1 VVDLPDI
8 VASLERDWAITAGQ
22 TLRGGTDSYVAEVT
36 AADVGAWLAGFIRR
50 TWAGL
55 GQPCSEEAVR
65 QALDCAE
72 RRIAAH
78 DSTRAV
84 LVHGDVHEWNA
95 LAGTRP
101 DLGVGRGRA
110 DVDRPAVH
118 PDRRAAAGPPDAGRG

>member
-1 VVDLPDI
+1 LI
-8 VASLERDWAITAGQ
+8 FRTE
-22 TLRGGTDSYVAEVT
+22 Y
-36 AADVGAWLAGFIRR
+36 AAKRRWPGRPCGSTIFIRR

-95 LAGTRP
+95 LCTQI
-101 DLGVGRGRA
+101 GVQPQGRLIL
-110 DVDRPAVH
+110 
-118 PDRRAAAGPPDAGRG
+118 AAADAQAG